1 MKIKSNIRR
10 AYDRRDPG
18 QDYLK
23 YFRVVRQ
30 WAKTK
35 HNISS
40 ADLDMMLFLFSER
53 LFTRDCFTDF
63 AMTMSWDTERFNR
76 MLKDEW
82 IIIWRKRTGME
93 SNLYE
98 LSFKGKRLVR
108 SVYKKLNGEERLSDN
123 YQNNPMFAKNAS
135 YTDKRYRR
143 IVKKMNDAIKR

>member
-143 IVKKMNDAIKR
+143 IVKKMNEAIKR

>member
-1 MKIKSNIRR
+1 
-10 AYDRRDPG
+10 
-18 QDYLK
+18 
-23 YFRVVRQ
+23 
-30 WAKTK
+30 
-35 HNISS
+35 
-40 ADLDMMLFLFSER
+40 MMLFLFSER

>member
-35 HNISS
+35 HKISS

-143 IVKKMNDAIKR
+143 IVKKMNAAIKQ

>member
-143 IVKKMNDAIKR
+143 IVKKMNAAIKR

>member
-143 IVKKMNDAIKR
+143 IVKKMNAAIKQ